1 MSRITNKII
10 LITGGAS
17 GIGKIMGRK
26 CMEEGASELVIWD
39 INQKG
44 LDEVAL
50 EFGNKGYKVHTY
62 KVDVSDLESIQAAAS
77 KVATEV
83 GTIDILFNNA
93 GIVVGKHFEDHS
105 YEDIEKTIRINVLG
119 VMHIA
124 RAFVAGMIKKGAGH
138 IVNISSASAFTPNP
152 RMSVYAGSKWAVL
165 GWSESLRLE
174 MEQIN
179 ESQKTDLHV
188 TTVMPG
194 YIDTGMFN
202 GASAPLLTP
211 LLVPEEIASEI
222 IKAVKANE
230 ILVQEP
236 FMVKL
241 LPLLRGVLPARA
253 YDFLAGNIFNVYNSM
268 SKFTG
273 RNEVSSTQKHS
284 KDLGSATQE
293 QEIPAIK

>member
-1 MSRITNKII
+1 MSKITNKIV

-62 KVDVSDLESIQAAAS
+62 KVDVSSLESIQEAAA

-105 YEDIEKTIRINVLG
+105 YQDIEKTVRINVLG

-174 MEQIN
+174 LEQIN
-179 ESQKTDLHV
+179 DRQKTDLHV

-194 YIDTGMFN
+194 YIDTGMFS

-211 LLVPEEIASEI
+211 LLKPEEIASEI
-222 IKAVKANE
+222 IKAVKENE

-253 YDFLAGNIFNVYNSM
+253 YDFLAGNIFNVYSSM

-273 RNEVSSTQKHS
+273 RDQVAQKGNS

>member
-1 MSRITNKII
+1 MSRITNKIV

-62 KVDVSDLESIQAAAS
+62 KVDVSDLESIQNAAS

-105 YEDIEKTIRINVLG
+105 YEDIEKTVRINVLG

-138 IVNISSASAFTPNP
+138 IINISSASAFTPNP

-179 ESQKTDLHV
+179 ERQKTDLHV

-194 YIDTGMFN
+194 YIDTGMFS

-211 LLVPEEIASEI
+211 LLIPEEIASDI
-222 IKAVKANE
+222 IKAVKTNE

-236 FMVKL
+236 FMVKVV
-241 LPLLRGVLPARA
+241 PLLRGVLPTRV

-273 RNEVSSTQKHS
+273 RNEVSSGQKHS